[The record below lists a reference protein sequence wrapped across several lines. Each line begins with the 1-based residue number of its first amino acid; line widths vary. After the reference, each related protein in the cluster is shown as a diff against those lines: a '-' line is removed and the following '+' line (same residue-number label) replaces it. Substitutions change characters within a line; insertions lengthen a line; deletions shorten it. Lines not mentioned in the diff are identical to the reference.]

1 VGKVIL
7 VIKDDSE
14 VTGVEAV
21 GLIAGQQEN
30 NGITTAMRM

>member
-1 VGKVIL
+1 MIL
-7 VIKDDSE
+7 VIKDGSE
-14 VTGVEAV
+14 VRDVEAV